1 MVKKFHCL
9 RMDGGG
15 GRKVNLAVGQGGAVV
30 TELAGCQ
37 TFILFL
43 FTLQLQN
50 IIIIKF
56 TANTSFIN

>member
-1 MVKKFHCL
+1 
-9 RMDGGG
+9 MDGGG